1 MLSTNGGQ
9 CVVAFAFCLFLYR
22 KLSAQKIHDLFF
34 LA

>member
-1 MLSTNGGQ
+1 MLSTNGGKY
-9 CVVAFAFCLFLYR
+9 VVAFAFCLFLYR